1 MIIDIP
7 PYGGW
12 LRNPA
17 PVGRCKK
24 SDYNTYLH
32 CFIEIPIGIPT
43 GAGFRNHPQ

>member
-24 SDYNTYLH
+24 SDYNTIIY
-32 CFIEIPIGIPT
+32 IVS
-43 GAGFRNHPQ
+43 